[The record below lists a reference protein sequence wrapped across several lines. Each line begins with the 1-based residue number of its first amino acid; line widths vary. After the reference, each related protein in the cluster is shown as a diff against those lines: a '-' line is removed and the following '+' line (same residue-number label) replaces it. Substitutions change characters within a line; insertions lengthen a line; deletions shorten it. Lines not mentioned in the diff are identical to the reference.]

1 MDRPSLTFLTT
12 GITLGSFGFALISG
26 FFFSLPPVANLSY
39 ADFSWPSL
47 PFSPGFTPFVVVVVV
62 AIAVVVV
69 VVDNC

>member
-1 MDRPSLTFLTT
+1 MDRPSLTFLMT

-62 AIAVVVV
+62 IVVVVV

>member
-47 PFSPGFTPFVVVVVV
+47 PFSPGFTPFVVVVV
-62 AIAVVVV
+62 AIVVVVV